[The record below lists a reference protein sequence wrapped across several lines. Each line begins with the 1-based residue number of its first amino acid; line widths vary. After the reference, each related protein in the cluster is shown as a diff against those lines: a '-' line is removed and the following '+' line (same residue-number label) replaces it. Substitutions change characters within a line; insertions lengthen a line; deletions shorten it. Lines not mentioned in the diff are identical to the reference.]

1 MKKKTTFL
9 KKINKITSLVT
20 LGLLGMQNTVF
31 ADVVEEAG
39 GGGSI
44 RDSKIGQGMFNLVKD
59 VTGTL
64 QWILPVVGACFIVY
78 YVIRI
83 QTGEEQDAMRYKKS
97 IIRVLI
103 CIVVGVL
110 AVTIINLIQST
121 LFKRRKRI

>member
-1 MKKKTTFL
+1 MKKKTIFL
-9 KKINKITSLVT
+9 KKISKITSLVT

-110 AVTIINLIQST
+110 AVTIINLISKY
-121 LFKRRKRI
+121 FV

>member
-1 MKKKTTFL
+1 MKKKTTF
-9 KKINKITSLVT
+9 KKKFSKIASIVSLALISLQNK
-20 LGLLGMQNTVF
+20 VF
-31 ADVVEEAG
+31 AEVVPEPGDG
-39 GGGSI
+39 GEI
-44 RDSKIGQGMFNLVKD
+44 RNSKIGQGVYKLVND

-64 QWILPVVGACFIVY
+64 QWVLPVVGACFIVY

-110 AVTIINLIQST
+110 AVTIINLISRY
-121 LFKRRKRI
+121 FA

>member
-1 MKKKTTFL
+1 MFKKKATFL
-9 KKINKITSLVT
+9 KKFNKISSLIT
-20 LGLLGMQNTVF
+20 LGLITMQNTVF

-44 RDSKIGQGMFNLVKD
+44 RSSKIGQGMFNLVKD
-59 VTGTL
+59 ITGTL
-64 QWILPVVGACFIVY
+64 QWILPIVGACFIVY

-103 CIVVGVL
+103 CIVVGIL
-110 AVTIINLIQST
+110 AVTIINLISKY
-121 LFKRRKRI
+121 FV

>member
-1 MKKKTTFL
+1 MKKKMTFL
-9 KKINKITSLVT
+9 KKLNKIMKIIVI
-20 LGLLGMQNTVF
+20 GLLTMQNTVF

-39 GGGSI
+39 GGGAI

-64 QWILPVVGACFIVY
+64 QWILPVIGACFIVY

-110 AVTIINLIQST
+110 AVTIINLISKY
-121 LFKRRKRI
+121 FI

>member
-1 MKKKTTFL
+1 MKKKTIFL
-9 KKINKITSLVT
+9 KKISKITSLVT

-83 QTGEEQDAMRYKKS
+83 QTGEEQDSMRYKKS

-103 CIVVGVL
+103 CIVIGVL
-110 AVTIINLIQST
+110 AVTIINLISKY
-121 LFKRRKRI
+121 FV

>member
-1 MKKKTTFL
+1 MKKKTIFL
-9 KKINKITSLVT
+9 KKISKITSLVT

-103 CIVVGVL
+103 CIVIGVL
-110 AVTIINLIQST
+110 AVKIINLISKY
-121 LFKRRKRI
+121 FV

>member
-1 MKKKTTFL
+1 VKKKTIFL
-9 KKINKITSLVT
+9 KKISKITSLVT

-103 CIVVGVL
+103 CIVIGVL
-110 AVTIINLIQST
+110 AVTIINLISKY
-121 LFKRRKRI
+121 FV

>member
-1 MKKKTTFL
+1 MKKKTIFL
-9 KKINKITSLVT
+9 KKISKITSLVT

-64 QWILPVVGACFIVY
+64 QWILPVAGACFIVY

-110 AVTIINLIQST
+110 AVTIINLISKY
-121 LFKRRKRI
+121 FV

>member
-1 MKKKTTFL
+1 MKKKTIFL
-9 KKINKITSLVT
+9 KKISKITSLVT

-103 CIVVGVL
+103 CIVIGVL
-110 AVTIINLIQST
+110 AVTIINLISKY
-121 LFKRRKRI
+121 FV

>member
-9 KKINKITSLVT
+9 KKFNKITSIVT

-110 AVTIINLIQST
+110 AVTIINLISKY
-121 LFKRRKRI
+121 FV

>member
-1 MKKKTTFL
+1 MREKR
-9 KKINKITSLVT
+9 IVLV
-20 LGLLGMQNTVF
+20 N
-31 ADVVEEAG
+31 
-39 GGGSI
+39 
-44 RDSKIGQGMFNLVKD
+44 D

-64 QWILPVVGACFIVY
+64 QWVLPVVGACFIVY

-110 AVTIINLIQST
+110 AVTIINLISRY
-121 LFKRRKRI
+121 FA